1 MLQLA
6 DRYAEELSAQFRT
19 LNYFVE
25 HAGEIGRA
33 HESYLRAIIKR
44 FLPGSSEIGTG
55 FIVSDKWASSQQDI
69 IIYDKLDYP
78 QLFQVGDCVVVD
90 FNAVSATLEV
100 KTKLDNKDDFLTTY
114 RKLAEFYKQIGGS
127 RFVGLYVWDGLSVET
142 ALSVIWGYIRENP
155 LENLHNLPN
164 LIYIRSRYLILTNQD
179 GRRETPPFRVFE
191 ISQTGISE
199 GQALL
204 TMMVEI
210 WSAGYG
216 NLPDWPWWLSAWWRK
231 LPDLQKLIPWPADL
245 QEVFDAA
252 LKP

>member
-33 HESYLRAIIKR
+33 HETYLRAVIER
-44 FLPGSSEIGTG
+44 FLPGSSGIGTG
-55 FIVSDKWASSQQDI
+55 FIASDKWASAQQDI

-78 QLFQVGDCVVVD
+78 HLFQVGDCVVVD
-90 FNAVSATLEV
+90 FNAVAATLEV
-100 KTKLDNKDDFLTTY
+100 KTVIDNKDDFLGAY
-114 RKLAEFYKQIGGS
+114 KKLANFYKQIGGS
-127 RFVGLYVWDGLSVET
+127 RFVGLFAWDGLSLDSS
-142 ALSVIWGYIRENP
+142 LSVIWDFVRENP

-164 LIYIRSRYLILTNQD
+164 LIYVRSKYLILTNID
-179 GRRETPPFRVFE
+179 GRRETPPFRILE
-191 ISQTGISE
+191 ISEDGITE

-210 WSAGYG
+210 WNAGYSKF
-216 NLPDWPWWLSAWWRK
+216 PDFPWWLGEWRRK
-231 LPDLQKLIPWPADL
+231 LPEVQSLIPWPEDL
-245 QEVFDAA
+245 QKIVDASV
-252 LKP
+252 KP